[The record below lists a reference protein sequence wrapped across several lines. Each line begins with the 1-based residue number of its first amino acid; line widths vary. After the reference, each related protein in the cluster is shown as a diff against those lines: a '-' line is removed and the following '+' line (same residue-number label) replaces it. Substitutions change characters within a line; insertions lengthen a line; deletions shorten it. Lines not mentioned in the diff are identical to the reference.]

1 MHPHVDQSVDVAAK
15 FGFIDAALGIKRNHV
30 RREDAVDRSWCI
42 HIHIFERGATAIRPS
57 ELSAKEPVVLTL
69 QRLPRSFGE
78 IFLPL
83 LIQPLKSGNSLWL
96 RGR

>member
-1 MHPHVDQSVDVAAK
+1 MNPHVDQSVDVAAK

-30 RREDAVDRSWCI
+30 RREDAVSRSWRI
-42 HIHIFERGATAIRPS
+42 HIHFSS
-57 ELSAKEPVVLTL
+57 EVLTL
-69 QRLPRSFGE
+69 QRSPRSFGE